1 MKKIFPYQ
9 QIGIIGGGQLGR
21 MMCIAA
27 KAMGYRVAVLD
38 PTPNCP
44 CGQVADVEIT
54 AEYNDLSAIK
64 KLAEISDV
72 ITYEFENIDIDALS
86 WLKENAYL
94 PQGSEV
100 LKITRHRYLEKSTI
114 SAMDIPVADFARA
127 KRGVGTGDMCPLRH
141 IPSQP
146 DTVCGADF
154 ARAKRGVGTGD
165 MCSPRH
171 IPSQPDTAYAPVFRE
186 IPLENMTV
194 PCVIKTTT
202 GGYDGKGQIVLRSEA
217 DMPAAR
223 ELAAAHECIVEKF
236 MPFSKEI
243 SVIVARSTTG
253 EVSTF
258 PVAENIHVNNILH
271 QSIVPA
277 RISPELEREAI
288 ECAKKIAANLGAV
301 GVIGIEMFVVD
312 DKIVVN
318 ELAPRPHNSGHYTID
333 ACVTSQFEQHVRAI
347 CGLPLGD
354 PSLHTPAVMVNILGD
369 HLNCTDLSDLA
380 PYLPLL
386 PNGKL
391 HLYGKAEG
399 KTGRKMGHISMLGDV
414 EETLAAVGA
423 TGIWT

>member
-9 QIGIIGGGQLGR
+9 TIGIIGGGQLGR
-21 MMCIAA
+21 MMCLAA

-54 AEYNDLSAIK
+54 AAYNDLAAIE
-64 KLAEISDV
+64 KLASESDV
-72 ITYEFENIDIDALS
+72 ITYEFENIDVEALT
-86 WLKENAYL
+86 WLNKNSYL
-94 PQGSEV
+94 PQGSDV

-114 SAMDIPVADFARA
+114 AGMGIPVADFALIQDAERLNI
-127 KRGVGTGDMCPLRH
+127 RPE
-141 IPSQP
+141 
-146 DTVCGADF
+146 TVSGY
-154 ARAKRGVGTGD
+154 
-165 MCSPRH
+165 S
-171 IPSQPDTAYAPVFRE
+171 PVFRE
-186 IPLENMTV
+186 IPLEEMTF
-194 PCVIKTTT
+194 PCVIKTAT

-217 DMPAAR
+217 DLPAAR
-223 ELAAAHECIVEKF
+223 ELAAAHECILEKF

-253 EVSTF
+253 EVRTF

-277 RISPELEREAI
+277 RISPQLEKEAV
-288 ECAKKIAANLGAV
+288 ECAKKIAENMGAI
-301 GVIGIEMFVVD
+301 GVLGIEMFVVGE
-312 DKIVVN
+312 KIVIN

-354 PSLHTPAVMVNILGD
+354 PALHTPVVMVNILGD
-369 HLNCTDLSDLA
+369 HMNMKELCDLA

-391 HLYGKAEG
+391 HLYGKAEA
-399 KTGRKMGHISMLGDV
+399 KIGRKMGHVNILGDV
-414 EETLAAVGA
+414 EKTLAAVDA
-423 TGIWT
+423 SKIWA